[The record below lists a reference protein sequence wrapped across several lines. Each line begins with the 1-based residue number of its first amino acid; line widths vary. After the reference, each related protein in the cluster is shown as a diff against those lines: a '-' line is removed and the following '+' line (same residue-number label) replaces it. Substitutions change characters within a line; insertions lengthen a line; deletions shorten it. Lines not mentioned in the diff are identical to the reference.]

1 MDDPREKRKLAANWR
16 EYVVD
21 SVKGFGVYVWAWR
34 EFVTPKAKRWMR
46 RGVGAVL
53 AMTSLGMV
61 EPWLVKSVIDGLIG
75 HAFASVAGA
84 LAGIAALM
92 IVQRLCQWAFE
103 HHRELVIMENEGSL
117 DGRASELFFGKS
129 LGQHLQDNGV
139 LNAANVEKGR
149 NRVLEIEHMM
159 IFEGVPALA
168 ELLLGFVCLWLLSPV
183 GGIVMSFVLAVY
195 LFFTVYM
202 NRRVSVTC
210 TPIDAE
216 FRRFNRH
223 RVERWDC
230 VERVKTSGKE
240 AEELRFMSGWF
251 QDILAK
257 DRKFW
262 LWALR
267 MWNVRGLVNV
277 VGSAAIIA
285 YGAWLVWN
293 GDWTVGFLYPFYQ
306 WSRRV
311 GDNLWRVGHI
321 EHRLNWNMPSVESLR
336 RALTAPPDVA
346 DAAGA
351 VALPPDKSVRI
362 ELAGVGHAYAG
373 RDAEDAAT
381 GRDLHVLKRVTFS
394 VEPGERAALI
404 GPSGAGKTTVM
415 RLLQRYMDPEQG
427 SIIVN
432 GTDLRNVR
440 LASWTRLV
448 GYIPQQA
455 QVLDGSLRYNL
466 LYGLPEA
473 ERGSVTDDDLWNV
486 MRKLKIDFGER
497 LTDGLDTVV
506 GRRGI
511 KLSGGQAQRL
521 MIGAAVLKR
530 PRFMI
535 VDEATSSLDSTTERA
550 VQEGLAEVL
559 PAETS
564 ALIITHRLSTVRTL
578 CTKFIVL
585 KQAEEVANGCGQQV
599 EAIAGSFEELYR
611 VSPTFRRLADDQG
624 VVVHAPLASGGGTR
638 HVPL

>member
-1 MDDPREKRKLAANWR
+1 MDDPRETRKLAANWR
-16 EYVVD
+16 EYLTE
-21 SVKGFGVYVWAWR
+21 SLKGFGVYVWAWR

-53 AMTSLGMV
+53 AMTALGMV
-61 EPWLVKSVIDGLIG
+61 EPWLVKSVIDGLIA
-75 HAFASVAGA
+75 HAFAPVAVA
-84 LAGIAALM
+84 LGGIVALM

-159 IFEGVPALA
+159 IFEGIPAVA

-183 GGIVMSFVLAVY
+183 GGIVMSVVLGVY
-195 LFFTVYM
+195 MFFTVYM

-240 AEELRFMSGWF
+240 AEELRFMGSWF
-251 QDILAK
+251 QDILAR

-267 MWNVRGLVNV
+267 MWNIRGLVNV
-277 VGSAAIIA
+277 LGSAAIIA
-285 YGAWLVWN
+285 YGAWLVWK

-321 EHRLNWNMPSVESLR
+321 EHRLNWNMPSVASLR
-336 RALTAPPDVA
+336 KALTTPPDVV
-346 DAAGA
+346 DAPDA
-351 VALPPDKSVRI
+351 VVLAPDRPLRV
-362 ELAGVGHAYAG
+362 ELRDIGHTYAG
-373 RDAEDAAT
+373 RDADDGAPT
-381 GRDLHVLKRVTFS
+381 KDLHVLKRVSFA

-427 SIIVN
+427 GVLID
-432 GTDLRNVR
+432 GRDLRTVA

-448 GYIPQQA
+448 GYIPQQS
-455 QVLDGSLRYNL
+455 QVLDGTLRYNL

-473 ERGSVTDDDLWNV
+473 ERGKVTDEELWDV

-497 LTDGLDTVV
+497 LTGGLDTVV

-521 MIGAAVLKR
+521 MIGSAVLKR

-535 VDEATSSLDSTTERA
+535 IDEATSSLDSTTERA

-559 PAETS
+559 PAGTS

-578 CTKFIVL
+578 CSKFIVL
-585 KQAEEVANGCGQQV
+585 KQAEDVLNGTGQQV
-599 EAIAGSFEELYR
+599 EAIAGSFEELYAK
-611 VSPTFRRLADDQG
+611 SPTFRRLADDQG
-624 VVVHAPLASGGGTR
+624 VSIRTDAPPFGPSVL
-638 HVPL
+638 H